1 MIVPKT
7 TVTDEKNVIV
17 KVNKQNKI
25 NRNIDKEGLDL
36 SNIVSNKRRR
46 NILLNTLDNNVEKVE
61 KISKSDLSSLR
72 SNLFK

>member
-1 MIVPKT
+1 MPKT

-17 KVNKQNKI
+17 RVQRQNKI
-25 NRNIDKEGLDL
+25 ERNIQQEGLDL

-46 NILLNTLDNNVEKVE
+46 NILLNTLDNNNEKVE
-61 KISKSDLSSLR
+61 KISKSELSSLR